1 MLKLENVASY
11 YGESLA
17 INQINLEI
25 KEGNFHG
32 IIGKNGM
39 GKSTLLK
46 TIMGLMDKTDGVINL
61 EGKDISKLKTHER
74 ATEGLGYV
82 PQGRGIMPQFTIEEN
97 MIVGTFARDKSN
109 MNNVNEDFEFILK
122 LFPILK
128 KFWKRRGGDL
138 SGGQQQ
144 QLAIARALLTKP
156 KILILDEPTEGIQP
170 NVVEEIENVLIR
182 LNKEFNLT
190 IIIVEQ
196 NVNFIKKAANNF
208 SIFERGKIV
217 EEGDSSKISYN
228 LKIIKFFYIFQ

>member
-1 MLKLENVASY
+1 MLKLENIASY

-17 INQINLEI
+17 INEINLEI

-46 TIMGLMDKTDGVINL
+46 TIMGLMDKTEGSIKL
-61 EGKDISKLKTHER
+61 AGKDISKLKTNDR
-74 ATEGLGYV
+74 AIEGLGYV

-97 MIVGTFARDKSN
+97 MIVGTFARNNEDR
-109 MNNVNEDFEFILK
+109 NNVDEDFEFVLK

-128 KFWKRRGGDL
+128 TFWKRRGGDL

-170 NVVEEIENVLIR
+170 NLVEEIENVLIK

-196 NVNFIKKAANNF
+196 NINFIKKAANNF
-208 SIFERGKIV
+208 SVLERGKII
-217 EEGDSSKISYN
+217 EEGDVSEITNDLVQKYLTI
-228 LKIIKFFYIFQ
+228 

>member
-1 MLKLENVASY
+1 MLKLENISAF

-17 INQINLEI
+17 INKINLDI
-25 KEGNFHG
+25 KEGKFHG
-32 IIGKNGM
+32 ILGKNGM
-39 GKSTLLK
+39 GKTTLLK
-46 TIMGLMDKTDGVINL
+46 TIMGLMKKTNGSINL
-61 EGKDISKLKTHER
+61 AGKDIGKLKTNDR
-74 ATEGLGYV
+74 AIEGLGYV

-97 MIVGTFARDKSN
+97 MVIGTFARDKDN
-109 MNNVNEDFEFILK
+109 INNTTQDFEFTLK

-196 NVNFIKKAANNF
+196 NVNFIKKAANDF
-208 SIFERGKIV
+208 SILERGSIV
-217 EEGDSSKISYN
+217 EQGDSSKITKELVEKY
-228 LKIIKFFYIFQ
+228 LTV

>member
-46 TIMGLMDKTDGVINL
+46 TIMGLMDKTDGLINL
-61 EGKDISKLKTHER
+61 AGKDISKLKTNER

-82 PQGRGIMPQFTIEEN
+82 PQGRGIMPLFTIEEN
-97 MIVGTFARDKSN
+97 LIVGTFARDKRN
-109 MNNVNEDFEFILK
+109 VNNVNEDFEFILK

-217 EEGDSSKISYN
+217 EEGDSSKITQN
-228 LKIIKFFYIFQ
+228 LVEKYLTI

>member
-17 INQINLEI
+17 IDQINLEV

-46 TIMGLMDKTDGVINL
+46 TIMGLMDKTDGSINL
-61 EGKDISKLKTHER
+61 AGKDISKLKTNDR
-74 ATEGLGYV
+74 AIEGLGYV

-97 MIVGTFARDKSN
+97 MVVGTFARHKNYMDS
-109 MNNVNEDFEFILK
+109 VNEDFEFTLK

-170 NVVEEIENVLIR
+170 NVVEEIENVLIK

-196 NVNFIKKAANNF
+196 NVQFIKKAANNF
-208 SIFERGKIV
+208 SVLERGRIV
-217 EEGDSSKISYN
+217 EEGISSKITSDLVQKY
-228 LKIIKFFYIFQ
+228 LTI

>member
-1 MLKLENVASY
+1 MLKLENISAF

-17 INQINLEI
+17 INKINLDI
-25 KEGNFHG
+25 KEGKFHG
-32 IIGKNGM
+32 ILGKNGM
-39 GKSTLLK
+39 GKTTLLK
-46 TIMGLMDKTDGVINL
+46 TIMGLMKKTNGSINL
-61 EGKDISKLKTHER
+61 AGKDIGKLKTNDR
-74 ATEGLGYV
+74 AIEGLGYV

-97 MIVGTFARDKSN
+97 MVIGTFARDKDN
-109 MNNVNEDFEFILK
+109 INNTAQDFEFTLK

-196 NVNFIKKAANNF
+196 NVNFIKKAADDF
-208 SIFERGKIV
+208 SILERGSIV
-217 EEGDSSKISYN
+217 EQGDSSKITKELVEKY
-228 LKIIKFFYIFQ
+228 LTV

>member
-1 MLKLENVASY
+1 MLKLENVSSF

-17 INQINLEI
+17 INKINLEI
-25 KEGNFHG
+25 NEGSFHG
-32 IIGKNGM
+32 ILGKNGM

-46 TIMGLMDKTDGVINL
+46 TIMGLMAKTNGSIHLAEKN
-61 EGKDISKLKTHER
+61 ISKLKTHDR
-74 ATEGLGYV
+74 AIEGLGYV
-82 PQGRGIMPQFTIEEN
+82 PQGRGIMPQYTIEEN
-97 MIVGTFARDKSN
+97 MIIGTFARDKDSA
-109 MNNVNEDFEFILK
+109 NNVNEDFEFTLK

-170 NVVEEIENVLIR
+170 NLVEEIENILIK

-208 SIFERGKIV
+208 SVLERGKII
-217 EEGDSSKISYN
+217 EEGDVSEITNDLVQKYLTI
-228 LKIIKFFYIFQ
+228 

>member
-17 INQINLEI
+17 IDQINLEV

-46 TIMGLMDKTDGVINL
+46 TIMGLMDKTDGSINL
-61 EGKDISKLKTHER
+61 AGKDISKLKTNDR
-74 ATEGLGYV
+74 AIEGLGYV

-97 MIVGTFARDKSN
+97 MVVGTFARQKNN
-109 MNNVNEDFEFILK
+109 MESVNEDFEFTLK

-170 NVVEEIENVLIR
+170 NVVEEIENVLIK

-196 NVNFIKKAANNF
+196 NLQFIKKAANNF
-208 SIFERGKIV
+208 SVLERGRIR
-217 EEGDSSKISYN
+217 EGGMSSKITSDLVQKY
-228 LKIIKFFYIFQ
+228 LTI

>member
-17 INQINLEI
+17 INEINLEI
-25 KEGNFHG
+25 KEGKFHG

-46 TIMGLMDKTDGVINL
+46 TIMGLMDKTDGSIHL
-61 EGKDISKLKTHER
+61 EGKDISKFKTHDR

-97 MIVGTFARDKSN
+97 LVVGTFARDKNN
-109 MNNVNEDFEFILK
+109 MNNINEDFEFILK

-128 KFWKRRGGDL
+128 EFWKRRGGDL

-156 KILILDEPTEGIQP
+156 KVLILDEPTEGIQP

-196 NVNFIKKAANNF
+196 NVNFIKKAADNF
-208 SIFERGKIV
+208 SILERGKIA
-217 EEGDSSKISYN
+217 EEGDSSKITNN
-228 LKIIKFFYIFQ
+228 LVQKYLTI

>member
-46 TIMGLMDKTDGVINL
+46 TIMGLMDKTDGLINL

-217 EEGDSSKISYN
+217 EEGDSSKITQN
-228 LKIIKFFYIFQ
+228 LVEKYLTI

>member
-1 MLKLENVASY
+1 MLKLENVSSF

-17 INQINLEI
+17 INKINLEI
-25 KEGNFHG
+25 NEGSFHG
-32 IIGKNGM
+32 ILGKNGM

-46 TIMGLMDKTDGVINL
+46 TIMGLMAKTNGSIHLAEKN
-61 EGKDISKLKTHER
+61 ISKLKTHDR
-74 ATEGLGYV
+74 AIEGLGYV
-82 PQGRGIMPQFTIEEN
+82 PQGRGIMPQYTIEEN
-97 MIVGTFARDKSN
+97 MIIGTFARDKDSA
-109 MNNVNEDFEFILK
+109 NNVNEDFEFTLK

-170 NVVEEIENVLIR
+170 NLVEEIENILIK

-208 SIFERGKIV
+208 SILERGMIV
-217 EEGDSSKISYN
+217 EEGDTSKITNN
-228 LKIIKFFYIFQ
+228 LVQKYLTI

>member
-46 TIMGLMDKTDGVINL
+46 TIMGLMDKTDGLINL

-97 MIVGTFARDKSN
+97 MIVGTFARDKRN

-217 EEGDSSKISYN
+217 EEGDSSKITQN
-228 LKIIKFFYIFQ
+228 LVEKYLTI

>member
-1 MLKLENVASY
+1 MLKLENVSSF

-17 INQINLEI
+17 INKINLEI
-25 KEGNFHG
+25 NEGSFHG
-32 IIGKNGM
+32 ILGKNGM

-46 TIMGLMDKTDGVINL
+46 TIMGLMAKTNGSIHLAEKN
-61 EGKDISKLKTHER
+61 ISKLKTHDR
-74 ATEGLGYV
+74 AIEGLGYV
-82 PQGRGIMPQFTIEEN
+82 PQGRGIMPQYTIEEN
-97 MIVGTFARDKSN
+97 MIIGTFARDKDSA
-109 MNNVNEDFEFILK
+109 NNVNEDFEFTLK

-170 NVVEEIENVLIR
+170 NLVEEIENVLIK

-196 NVNFIKKAANNF
+196 NINFIKKASNNF
-208 SIFERGKIV
+208 SILERGEIV
-217 EEGDSSKISYN
+217 EEGDSSKITNNMIQKY
-228 LKIIKFFYIFQ
+228 LTI

>member
-1 MLKLENVASY
+1 MLKLKNVSSF

-17 INQINLEI
+17 INKINLEI
-25 KEGNFHG
+25 NEGSFHG
-32 IIGKNGM
+32 ILGKNGM
-39 GKSTLLK
+39 GKTTLLK
-46 TIMGLMDKTDGVINL
+46 TIMGLMDKTIGSIHLAEKN
-61 EGKDISKLKTHER
+61 ISKLKTHNR
-74 ATEGLGYV
+74 AIEGLGYV
-82 PQGRGIMPQFTIEEN
+82 PQGRGIMPQYTIEEN
-97 MIVGTFARDKSN
+97 MIIGTFARDKDN
-109 MNNVNEDFEFILK
+109 KNNINEDFEFTLK

-170 NVVEEIENVLIR
+170 NLVEEIENVLIK

-208 SIFERGKIV
+208 SMLERGMVV
-217 EEGDSSKISYN
+217 EEGNASKITNNMIQKY
-228 LKIIKFFYIFQ
+228 LTI

>member
-17 INQINLEI
+17 INQITLEI
-25 KEGNFHG
+25 KEGSFHG
-32 IIGKNGM
+32 ILGKNGM
-39 GKSTLLK
+39 GKTTLLK
-46 TIMGLMDKTDGVINL
+46 TIMGLMNKTEGSINL
-61 EGKDISKLKTHER
+61 AGKDISKLKTNDR
-74 ATEGLGYV
+74 AIEGLGYV

-97 MIVGTFARDKSN
+97 MIVGTFARDKDSA
-109 MNNVNEDFEFILK
+109 NNLEEDFEFTLK

-170 NVVEEIENVLIR
+170 NIVEEIENVLIK
-182 LNKEFNLT
+182 LNKDFNLT

-208 SIFERGKIV
+208 SIMERGRIV
-217 EEGDSSKISYN
+217 EEGNSSKITNN
-228 LKIIKFFYIFQ
+228 LVEKYLTI

>member
-17 INQINLEI
+17 INEINLEI
-25 KEGNFHG
+25 KEGKFHG

-46 TIMGLMDKTDGVINL
+46 TIMGLMDKTDGLINL
-61 EGKDISKLKTHER
+61 DGKDISKLKTNNR

-97 MIVGTFARDKSN
+97 LIVGTFARDKDN
-109 MNNVNEDFEFILK
+109 MNNINEDFEFILK

-170 NVVEEIENVLIR
+170 NVVEEIENVLIK

-208 SIFERGKIV
+208 SILERGKIV
-217 EEGDSSKISYN
+217 EEGNASKITNDLVQKY
-228 LKIIKFFYIFQ
+228 LTI

>member
-1 MLKLENVASY
+1 MLKLENVSSF

-17 INQINLEI
+17 INKINLEI
-25 KEGNFHG
+25 NEGSFHG
-32 IIGKNGM
+32 ILGKNGM

-46 TIMGLMDKTDGVINL
+46 TIMGLMAKTNGSIHLAEKN
-61 EGKDISKLKTHER
+61 ISKLKTHDR
-74 ATEGLGYV
+74 AIEGLGYV
-82 PQGRGIMPQFTIEEN
+82 PQGRGIMPQYTIEEN
-97 MIVGTFARDKSN
+97 MIIGTFARDKDSA
-109 MNNVNEDFEFILK
+109 NNVNEDFEFTLK

-170 NVVEEIENVLIR
+170 NLVEEIENILIK

-196 NVNFIKKAANNF
+196 NINFIKKASNNF
-208 SIFERGKIV
+208 SILERGEIV
-217 EEGDSSKISYN
+217 EEGDSSKITNNMIQKY
-228 LKIIKFFYIFQ
+228 LTI

>member
-1 MLKLENVASY
+1 MLKLENIVSY

-17 INQINLEI
+17 INQINLEV
-25 KEGNFHG
+25 KEGIFHG
-32 IIGKNGM
+32 ILGKNGM
-39 GKSTLLK
+39 GKTTLLK
-46 TIMGLMDKTDGVINL
+46 TIMGLMDKMDGSINL
-61 EGKDISKLKTHER
+61 VGKDITKLKTNDR
-74 ATEGLGYV
+74 AIEGLGYV

-97 MIVGTFARDKSN
+97 LLIGTFARDKEN
-109 MNNVNEDFEFILK
+109 ANNINEDFEFVLK

-128 KFWKRRGGDL
+128 QFWKRRGGDL

-144 QLAIARALLTKP
+144 QLAIGRALLTKP

-196 NVNFIKKAANNF
+196 NVNFIKKAADKF
-208 SIFERGKIV
+208 SILERGKIV
-217 EEGDSSKISYN
+217 EEGNSTEITNDLVQKY
-228 LKIIKFFYIFQ
+228 LTV

>member
-1 MLKLENVASY
+1 MLKLENVSSF

-17 INQINLEI
+17 INQITLEI
-25 KEGNFHG
+25 KEGSFYG
-32 IIGKNGM
+32 ILGKNGM
-39 GKSTLLK
+39 GKTTLLK
-46 TIMGLMDKTDGVINL
+46 TIMGLMNKTEGSINL
-61 EGKDISKLKTHER
+61 AGKDISKLKTNDR
-74 ATEGLGYV
+74 AIEGLGYV

-97 MIVGTFARDKSN
+97 MIVGTFARDKDSA
-109 MNNVNEDFEFILK
+109 NNLEEDFEFTLK

-170 NVVEEIENVLIR
+170 NVVEEIENVLIK

-208 SIFERGKIV
+208 SILERGRIV
-217 EEGDSSKISYN
+217 EEGDSSKITNN
-228 LKIIKFFYIFQ
+228 LVEKYLTI

>member
-1 MLKLENVASY
+1 MLKLENVGSY

-17 INQINLEI
+17 INQITLEI
-25 KEGNFHG
+25 KEGSFYG
-32 IIGKNGM
+32 ILGKNGM
-39 GKSTLLK
+39 GKTTLLK
-46 TIMGLMDKTDGVINL
+46 TIMGLMNKTEGSINL
-61 EGKDISKLKTHER
+61 AGKDISKLKTNDR
-74 ATEGLGYV
+74 AKEGLGYV

-97 MIVGTFARDKSN
+97 MIVGTFARDKDSA
-109 MNNVNEDFEFILK
+109 NNLEEDFEFTLK

-170 NVVEEIENVLIR
+170 NVVEEIENVLIK

-208 SIFERGKIV
+208 SILERGIIV
-217 EEGDSSKISYN
+217 EEGDSSKITNN
-228 LKIIKFFYIFQ
+228 LVEKYLTI

>member
-1 MLKLENVASY
+1 MLKLENISAF
-11 YGESLA
+11 YGESIA
-17 INQINLEI
+17 INKINLDI
-25 KEGNFHG
+25 KEGKFHG
-32 IIGKNGM
+32 ILGKNGM
-39 GKSTLLK
+39 GKTTLLK
-46 TIMGLMDKTDGVINL
+46 TIMGLMKKTNGSINL
-61 EGKDISKLKTHER
+61 AGKDIGKLKTNDR
-74 ATEGLGYV
+74 AIEGLGYV

-97 MIVGTFARDKSN
+97 MVIGTFARDRDN
-109 MNNVNEDFEFILK
+109 INNTAQDFEFTLK

-196 NVNFIKKAANNF
+196 NVNFIKKAANDF
-208 SIFERGKIV
+208 SILERGSIV
-217 EEGDSSKISYN
+217 EQGDSSKITKELVEKY
-228 LKIIKFFYIFQ
+228 LTV

>member
-1 MLKLENVASY
+1 MLKLENISAF

-17 INQINLEI
+17 INKINLDI
-25 KEGNFHG
+25 KEGKFHG
-32 IIGKNGM
+32 ILGKNGM
-39 GKSTLLK
+39 GKTTLLK
-46 TIMGLMDKTDGVINL
+46 TIMGLMKKTNGSINL
-61 EGKDISKLKTHER
+61 AGKDIGKLKTNDR
-74 ATEGLGYV
+74 AIEGLGYV

-97 MIVGTFARDKSN
+97 MVIGTFARDKDN
-109 MNNVNEDFEFILK
+109 INNTTQDFEFTLK

-170 NVVEEIENVLIR
+170 NVVEEIENVLIK

-208 SIFERGKIV
+208 SILERGRIV
-217 EEGDSSKISYN
+217 EEGDSSKITNN
-228 LKIIKFFYIFQ
+228 LVEKYLTI

>member
-46 TIMGLMDKTDGVINL
+46 TIMGLMDKTDGLINL

-196 NVNFIKKAANNF
+196 NVNFIKKAADDF
-208 SIFERGKIV
+208 SILERGSIV
-217 EEGDSSKISYN
+217 EQGDSSKITKELVEKY
-228 LKIIKFFYIFQ
+228 LTV

>member
-17 INQINLEI
+17 INEINLEI
-25 KEGNFHG
+25 KEGKFHG

-46 TIMGLMDKTDGVINL
+46 TIMGLMDKTDGLINL
-61 EGKDISKLKTHER
+61 DGKDISKLKTNDR
-74 ATEGLGYV
+74 AIAGLGYV
-82 PQGRGIMPQFTIEEN
+82 PQGRGVMPQFTIEEN
-97 MIVGTFARDKSN
+97 LIVGTFARDKDN
-109 MNNVNEDFEFILK
+109 MNNINEDFEFILK

-170 NVVEEIENVLIR
+170 NVVEEIENVLIK

-190 IIIVEQ
+190 VIIVEQ

-208 SIFERGKIV
+208 SILERGKIV
-217 EEGDSSKISYN
+217 ETGNASEISNELVQKY
-228 LKIIKFFYIFQ
+228 LTI

>member
-1 MLKLENVASY
+1 MLKLENVSSF

-17 INQINLEI
+17 INKINLEI
-25 KEGNFHG
+25 NEGSFHG
-32 IIGKNGM
+32 ILGKNGM

-46 TIMGLMDKTDGVINL
+46 TIMGLMAKTNGSIHLAEKN
-61 EGKDISKLKTHER
+61 ISKLKTHDR
-74 ATEGLGYV
+74 AIEGLGYV
-82 PQGRGIMPQFTIEEN
+82 PQGRGIMPQYTIEEN
-97 MIVGTFARDKSN
+97 MIIGTFARDKDSA
-109 MNNVNEDFEFILK
+109 NNVNEDFEFTLK

-144 QLAIARALLTKP
+144 QLAIARALLPKP

-170 NVVEEIENVLIR
+170 NLVEEIENILIK

-208 SIFERGKIV
+208 SILERGMIV
-217 EEGDSSKISYN
+217 EEGDTSKITNN
-228 LKIIKFFYIFQ
+228 LVQKYLTI

>member
-61 EGKDISKLKTHER
+61 AGKDISKLKTNNR

-97 MIVGTFARDKSN
+97 LIVGTFARDKDN
-109 MNNVNEDFEFILK
+109 MNNINEDFEFILK

-170 NVVEEIENVLIR
+170 NVVEEIENVLIK

-208 SIFERGKIV
+208 SILERGKIV
-217 EEGDSSKISYN
+217 ETGNASEISNELVQKY
-228 LKIIKFFYIFQ
+228 LTI

>member
-1 MLKLENVASY
+1 MLKLENIASY

-17 INQINLEI
+17 INEINLEI

-46 TIMGLMDKTDGVINL
+46 TIMGLMDKTEGSIKL
-61 EGKDISKLKTHER
+61 AGKDISKLKTNDR
-74 ATEGLGYV
+74 AIEGLGYV

-97 MIVGTFARDKSN
+97 MIVGTFARNKEDR
-109 MNNVNEDFEFILK
+109 NNVDEDFEFVLK

-128 KFWKRRGGDL
+128 TFWKRRGGDL

-170 NVVEEIENVLIR
+170 NLVEEIENVLIK

-196 NVNFIKKAANNF
+196 NINFIKKAANNF
-208 SIFERGKIV
+208 SVLERGKII
-217 EEGDSSKISYN
+217 EEGDVSEITNDLVQKYLTI
-228 LKIIKFFYIFQ
+228 

>member
-1 MLKLENVASY
+1 MLKLENVSSF

-17 INQINLEI
+17 INKINLEI
-25 KEGNFHG
+25 NEGSFHG
-32 IIGKNGM
+32 ILGKNGM

-46 TIMGLMDKTDGVINL
+46 TIMGLMTKTNGSIHLAEKN
-61 EGKDISKLKTHER
+61 ISKLKTHDR
-74 ATEGLGYV
+74 AIEGLGYV
-82 PQGRGIMPQFTIEEN
+82 PQGRGIMPQYTIEEN
-97 MIVGTFARDKSN
+97 MIIGTFARDKDNTS
-109 MNNVNEDFEFILK
+109 NVNEDFEFTLK

-170 NVVEEIENVLIR
+170 NLVEEIENILIK

-208 SIFERGKIV
+208 SILERGMIV
-217 EEGDSSKISYN
+217 EEGDTSKITNN
-228 LKIIKFFYIFQ
+228 LVQKYLTI

>member
-1 MLKLENVASY
+1 MLKLENISAF

-17 INQINLEI
+17 INKINLDI
-25 KEGNFHG
+25 KEGKFHG
-32 IIGKNGM
+32 ILGKNGM
-39 GKSTLLK
+39 GKTTLLK
-46 TIMGLMDKTDGVINL
+46 TIMGLMKKTNGSINL
-61 EGKDISKLKTHER
+61 AGKDIGKLKTNDR
-74 ATEGLGYV
+74 AIEGLGYV

-97 MIVGTFARDKSN
+97 MVIGTFARDKDN
-109 MNNVNEDFEFILK
+109 INNTTQDFEFTLK

-196 NVNFIKKAANNF
+196 NVNFIKKAADDF
-208 SIFERGKIV
+208 SILERGSIV
-217 EEGDSSKISYN
+217 EQGDSSKITKELVEKY
-228 LKIIKFFYIFQ
+228 LTV